1 MVETLLVG
9 LLKIPLLGRWLES
22 LCAWQYR
29 LLAAAMRRA
38 RRHSVRPREWSNGE
52 LAKVAGVF
60 DGAVINVSGWRDE
73 DQRGGHYR
81 DYFNNAAGYSVSN
94 FRGARGM
101 EDEAE
106 AGVFI
111 DLEAK
116 LPENLRR
123 QYQVAF
129 NHTTLEHVFQIE
141 QAIENICAL
150 SDDTVILVT
159 PFLQSVHFEE
169 GAFGDYWRPTPMCLN
184 RLLEAQGFTTIY
196 QSANDT
202 PWHYVYVFTVASR
215 DPKRNIGLS
224 DPLKIPLVGSGHF
237 SV

>member
-1 MVETLLVG
+1 METLLVG
-9 LLKIPLLGRWLES
+9 LLKVPVLGRWLEA

-29 LLAAAMRRA
+29 ILAASMRRA
-38 RRHSVRPREWSNGE
+38 RRYSVRPREWSNCE
-52 LAKVAGVF
+52 LAKVASAF

-81 DYFNNAAGYSVSN
+81 DYFTRAASYSVSN
-94 FRGARGM
+94 FRGTRGM
-101 EDEAE
+101 EDETGK
-106 AGVFI
+106 GVFI
-111 DLEAK
+111 DLEAG
-116 LPENLRR
+116 LPESLRQ

-129 NHTTLEHVFQIE
+129 NHTTLEHVFLIE
-141 QAIENICAL
+141 KAIENICAL
-150 SDDTVILVT
+150 SSDTVILVT

-169 GAFGDYWRPTPMCLN
+169 GAFGDYWRPTPMCIN
-184 RLLEAQGFTTIY
+184 RILESQGFTTIY

-215 DPKRNIGLS
+215 DPRRNIGLS
-224 DPLKIPLVGSGHF
+224 DPLKIPVVGSGHF